1 MSDME
6 LPVMRAP
13 MESDPGPRIIRLI
26 QHIASRFPAPIVGF
40 GNEPAAQTQHTE
52 QRLTLTHPHG

>member
-13 MESDPGPRIIRLI
+13 MESDPGPRVTRLV
-26 QHIASRFPAPIVGF
+26 QPIASRFPA
-40 GNEPAAQTQHTE
+40 AALAKSQ
-52 QRLTLTHPHG
+52 PHKRSIPSNDWC

>member
-1 MSDME
+1 MSDMK
-6 LPVMRAP
+6 LPAMRAP
-13 MESDPGPRIIRLI
+13 MASDPGPRILRLV
-26 QHIASRFPAPIVGF
+26 QHMASRFPAPIIGF

>member
-1 MSDME
+1 MSDMK
-6 LPVMRAP
+6 LPAMRAP
-13 MESDPGPRIIRLI
+13 MASHPGPRIIRLG
-26 QHIASRFPAPIVGF
+26 QPIASRFTAPIIGF

>member
-1 MSDME
+1 MSDLE
-6 LPVMRAP
+6 LPIMRAR
-13 MESDPGPRIIRLI
+13 MASDPGPRIIRLV
-26 QHIASRFPAPIVGF
+26 QPIASRFTAPIIGF